1 MLSRTRFTSRHII
14 PIARIGTF
22 LALMLVLLAVPSM
35 TQAQGVIV
43 PGVSTDPDWLSVD
56 FHRVD
61 VEIDNQIARTTVEMQ
76 FTNNGEQLAEGTF
89 LFPLPQGAA
98 VEELIMYIN
107 DQAIEAKILRAD
119 EARAIYD
126 EIVRQYRDPALL
138 EYVGSD
144 LIQANVFPIPPGEF
158 RKIRIE
164 YGQLITAENG
174 LFKYVYPLH
183 TGTAVR
189 EVDEM
194 SIRVHVTSNQELSN
208 VYSPSHGIA
217 LSRPDDFE
225 FTAGFERNF
234 YTAEDDFT
242 LYYATRNE
250 SIDLNVLSYRESAN
264 QDGFFLTMVQPPFTL
279 DDAQIQPKDVVI
291 VLDQSGS
298 MEGQKWE
305 QAREAS
311 LYVLDNLN
319 PRDRFNVVT
328 FSTGWRIYAN
338 DMLPASEA
346 SGAKD
351 WLRGMYP
358 DGGTDIYG
366 GLSTALDFADSERSL
381 TVIFLTDGLATEGIV
396 ETDQIMDALTE
407 DAPRNARIFTFGV
420 GDDVDTFLL
429 DQIVRD
435 FKGAGSYV
443 RPSERID
450 EEVATLY
457 NKISAPVMTDIEI
470 IWDGVTPEWVY
481 PRNLPDL
488 FAGEQLTIV
497 GRYRNS
503 ESNVTITLSGIVN
516 GQRETLT
523 YTVDGLQENAG
534 GESFLG
540 RLWATRRIGDL
551 LNNIRLN
558 GEDPE
563 LVESVVNLSIRYGI
577 ITPYTS
583 FLIEEDDILSQSG
596 RDAAFD
602 DFAAEAE
609 ELANDFTGAS
619 AVDAAD
625 TALGLSEAN
634 APMAMPTMQSNRSGS
649 GSGASVGGAAPA
661 EPMDMDMAEDDGFV
675 TDEETGEGFASEPSV
690 NPVQYVG
697 DKTFLL
703 QGDIW
708 TDTLYNPD
716 TMDAIEVVFL
726 SDAYF
731 DLLEQFPDAGAY
743 LAIGEQVIVVLDGQA
758 YEVVAE

>member
-1 MLSRTRFTSRHII
+1 MS
-14 PIARIGTF
+14 
-22 LALMLVLLAVPSM
+22 
-35 TQAQGVIV
+35 
-43 PGVSTDPDWLSVD
+43 
-56 FHRVD
+56 
-61 VEIDNQIARTTVEMQ
+61 
-76 FTNNGEQLAEGTF
+76 
-89 LFPLPQGAA
+89 
-98 VEELIMYIN
+98 
-107 DQAIEAKILRAD
+107 
-119 EARAIYD
+119 
-126 EIVRQYRDPALL
+126 
-138 EYVGSD
+138 
-144 LIQANVFPIPPGEF
+144 
-158 RKIRIE
+158 IR
-164 YGQLITAENG
+164 
-174 LFKYVYPLH
+174 LH

-319 PRDRFNVVT
+319 PRDRFNVVA

-338 DMLPASEA
+338 EMLPAGEA

-470 IWDGVTPEWVY
+470 TWDGVTPEWVY